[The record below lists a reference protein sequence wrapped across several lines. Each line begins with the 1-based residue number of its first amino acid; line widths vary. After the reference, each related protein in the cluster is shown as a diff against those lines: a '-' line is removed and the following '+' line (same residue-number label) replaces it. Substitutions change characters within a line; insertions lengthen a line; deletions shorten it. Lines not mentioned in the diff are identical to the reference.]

1 MLGGIVVYS
10 HQQKKVRNNK
20 FKQSLQKENKNV
32 LKYKKRLGFCK
43 TSFRSF
49 SEVLPFFTYI
59 YYLST
64 FISHLIIYICRL
76 DILFKKHFYFLSVNS
91 NFKPPSC

>member
-1 MLGGIVVYS
+1 MINLSKVYKRK
-10 HQQKKVRNNK
+10 QKCFKIQKKR
-20 FKQSLQKENKNV
+20 Q
-32 LKYKKRLGFCK
+32 GFCK